1 MSIFVSSTPDGYMP
15 TTIGYITLAVLLI
28 AILVIGVYLSKSNK
42 KEKQKSISTKKMVFC
57 AMIIALGTVASM
69 LKVYEFPF
77 GGSVTLCS
85 MLFVCLAGYFF
96 GPATGILT
104 GAAYGI
110 LQLIIEPYIVF
121 PLQVIVDYL
130 LAFGALGLSGIFYK
144 SKNGLLKGYIV
155 GVIGRY
161 IFAVLSGFIFFAE
174 YAWAGWSPLAYS
186 LVYNGIYIGAEAIL
200 TIIVIS
206 IPAVKKGFERVKNNI

>member
-15 TTIGYITLAVLLI
+15 TTIGYIALAVLLVI
-28 AILVIGVYLSKSNK
+28 ALVVGVYLSKSNK
-42 KEKQKSISTKKMVFC
+42 KEKQNNFSTKKMVFC
-57 AMIIALGTVASM
+57 AMIIALGTITSM

-77 GGSVTLCS
+77 GGSITLCS

-96 GPATGILT
+96 GLATGILT

-110 LQLIIEPYIVF
+110 LQLIIDPYIVY
-121 PLQVIVDYL
+121 PLQVIVDYI

-144 SKNGLLKGYIV
+144 SNHALLKGYIIA
-155 GVIGRY
+155 VIGRY
-161 IFAVLSGFIFFAE
+161 VFAVLSGFIFFAE

-200 TIIVIS
+200 TIIIIS

>member
-15 TTIGYITLAVLLI
+15 TTIGYIALAVLLVI
-28 AILVIGVYLSKSNK
+28 ALVVGVYLSKSNK
-42 KEKQKSISTKKMVFC
+42 KEKQNNFSTKKMVFC
-57 AMIIALGTVASM
+57 AMIIALGTITSM

-77 GGSVTLCS
+77 GGSITLCS

-96 GPATGILT
+96 GPATGIFT

-110 LQLIIEPYIVF
+110 LQLIIDPYIVY
-121 PLQVIVDYL
+121 PLQVIVDYI

-144 SKNGLLKGYIV
+144 SNHALLKGYIIA
-155 GVIGRY
+155 VIGRY
-161 IFAVLSGFIFFAE
+161 VFAVLSGFIFFAE

-200 TIIVIS
+200 TIIIIS